1 MDKIYR
7 DNADIAVAF
16 ASGRRRNAIAAA
28 AAAISENANNAGL
41 APVPDGAE
49 AILDAAA
56 TRTQGTI
63 KQFLRRIARR
73 IYRVVRP
80 LAKPVAYRARGFMMT
95 GQLQQMER
103 LHAETIQK
111 LVATEQSLRAEME
124 AARAM
129 QKLAVTEQAL
139 RAETEAA
146 RAMQK
151 LAVTEQALRAET
163 EAARVMIRQEA
174 QSTCDTV
181 AAVLI
186 EEMKYTRELLSQ
198 FATSSQSR
206 LQAEVERYHQR
217 LDRIETYA
225 ASAARRG
232 AVQCGDNEILVRTA
246 VGYMLCPAQDHAL
259 LAQLLDV
266 GDLEAGTRM
275 LIQRVLRPGSSY
287 IDVGANIG
295 MHAVAAAHAMQ
306 GKGSI
311 ICFEPYE
318 PTARLLGKSLFLN
331 GYKGIVQIHQ
341 AAVASRS
348 GGQQLYLGNTSGHH
362 SLFPLPDEI
371 ASEAPPVQARVV
383 SLDEVLPPGARVDL
397 IKIDVEG
404 AELEVLA
411 GASRLLNENPDACLI
426 VECGAVHLQ
435 RAGIQLEEWLGR
447 FQSAGLTWKAIDPD
461 DGHLDAWTRE
471 RLLESSSVNLFMAR
485 AGASV
490 WRLAEGNDE

>member
-16 ASGRRRNAIAAA
+16 ASGKRRNAIAAA
-28 AAAISENANNAGL
+28 AAAISEEVST
-41 APVPDGAE
+41 PVQSPIARGAGAE
-49 AILDAAA
+49 AEAEAAVIPA
-56 TRTQGTI
+56 QGTI
-63 KQFLRRIARR
+63 KQFLRRIARG

-80 LAKPVAYRARGFMMT
+80 LAKPVAYRARGFLMT

-103 LHAETIQK
+103 LHTET
-111 LVATEQSLRAEME
+111 L
-124 AARAM
+124 
-129 QKLAVTEQAL
+129 QKLAITEQAL
-139 RAETEAA
+139 RAEIKEA
-146 RAMQK
+146 RAMI
-151 LAVTEQALRAET
+151 TEEGQNTRNTLTTALIA
-163 EAARVMIRQEA
+163 
-174 QSTCDTV
+174 
-181 AAVLI
+181 
-186 EEMKYTRELLSQ
+186 EMKYTREVLNELDT
-198 FATSSQSR
+198 ASQSR
-206 LQAEVERYHQR
+206 VQAEVERYQAQ
-217 LDRIETYA
+217 LARIETYA

-232 AVQCGDNEILVRTA
+232 AVQCGDSEILVRTA
-246 VGYMLCPAQDHAL
+246 VGYVLCPAQDHAL

-295 MHAVAAAHAMQ
+295 MHAVAAARAMQ

-311 ICFEPYE
+311 VCFEPYE
-318 PTARLLGKSLFLN
+318 PTACLLGKSLFLN

-348 GGQQLYLGNTSGHH
+348 GSQPLYLGNTSGHH
-362 SLFPLPDEI
+362 SLFPLTDDI

-383 SLDEVLPPGARVDL
+383 SLDEVLPPDAHVDL

-411 GASRLLNENPDACLI
+411 GASRLLNENPDAGLI
-426 VECGAVHLQ
+426 VECGVAHLR
-435 RAGIQLEEWLGR
+435 RAGIQLEEWLGQ
-447 FQSAGLTWKAIDPD
+447 FQSAGLAWKAIDPD
-461 DGHLDAWTRE
+461 DGHLEAWARE

-485 AGASV
+485 ANAPV
-490 WRLAEGNDE
+490 WRLAEGKDE